1 MGNLVLGIVLGLY
14 VGIGQVLSLSGLAVQ
29 NVLWA
34 GVVGGLCV
42 GAPEVGLAVGAQCLL
57 MSLGFFTYGG
67 ATIPDY
73 TVGALL
79 GTVVAASTLGND
91 PSANVADVVV
101 TSGIPVAT
109 AVALLMSQMDI
120 LGRATTTVFQHLGES
135 ALAKNNVRLFE
146 TWTLCGTLPWILSRA
161 IPVFVC
167 MLLLDQLTL
176 VTDFVTS
183 VQWIANGLG
192 VVGAALPAV
201 GFALLLSYMDIKKYW
216 PFMIIGYVGF
226 GYLAMNTI
234 SLALVG
240 AALGG
245 LFMSKYVGGAE

>member
-1 MGNLVLGIVLGLY
+1 MSNLVLGIILGLY
-14 VGIGQVLSLSGLAVQ
+14 VGIGQVCALSGVAVN

-34 GVVGGLCV
+34 GVVGGLMV
-42 GAPEVGLAVGAQCLL
+42 GAPEIGLAVGAQCLL

-79 GTVVAASTLGND
+79 GTVVAARTVQGD
-91 PSANVADVVV
+91 ASADISSVVV

-120 LGRATTTVFQHLGES
+120 LGRATTTVFQHLGEA
-135 ALAKNNVRLFE
+135 ALAKNKLGQFE
-146 TWTLCGTLPWILSRA
+146 VVTLCGTLPWILSRA

-167 MLLLDQLTL
+167 MLLIDQLTL

-192 VVGAALPAV
+192 VVGASLPAV

-216 PFMIIGYVGF
+216 PFMIIGYVGY
-226 GYLAMNTI
+226 GYLGMNTI